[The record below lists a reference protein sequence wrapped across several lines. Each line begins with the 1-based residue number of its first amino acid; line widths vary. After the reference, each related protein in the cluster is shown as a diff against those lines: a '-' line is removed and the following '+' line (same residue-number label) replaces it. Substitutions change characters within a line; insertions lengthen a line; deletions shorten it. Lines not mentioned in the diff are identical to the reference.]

1 MMTKIGSALFLIA
14 FSFLVFVGGA
24 FVILTG
30 AFPHDFL
37 SSAYQAGKAFYTKKT
52 AYRDPLATDLWR
64 VARTTGRG
72 VTVHAAGQ
80 AYRGF
85 TLYSSG
91 DGPCA
96 RLVDVDGSL
105 VHQWCRPYREVWGPT
120 AAVKCPQSDNL
131 VYFDKV
137 RLLPNGDLIAI
148 YVCVGDTPWGYGMV
162 KLDRDSNVI
171 WKYLAHTHHD
181 FDIAPDGRIVALTHD
196 FTSDKMKGFEHLARP
211 RLHDWLAILSP
222 DGKEQKKIDLTRALA
237 RSRYFRLLQWVPH
250 FSLAD
255 PLHTNSVEYITAEK
269 ARNFP
274 FGKAGQVLLS
284 FREPGIVAVLD
295 AESEEVVWAT
305 RGPWVGQHSPHLL
318 ANGHI
323 LLFDNLGGFIERNAS
338 RVIEFDPRT
347 MAIVWRYAGDDV
359 HPFESPE
366 RSSAERLPN
375 GNTLITESE
384 GGRLFEVTPEGQIVW
399 EFVNPV
405 RAGKNDGYS
414 PIVSGGQRI
423 PEGQLDPSFRAS
435 IVAKRKG
442 KIS

>member
-14 FSFLVFVGGA
+14 FSFLAFIGGA
-24 FVILTG
+24 LVILTG

-37 SSAYQAGKAFYTKKT
+37 SSAYQAGKAIIEKKT
-52 AYRDPLATDLWR
+52 AYRNPLATDLWR
-64 VARTTGRG
+64 EARTANRG
-72 VTVHAAGQ
+72 VTIHDAER

-96 RLVDVDGSL
+96 RLIDMNGNL
-105 VHQWCRPYREVWGPT
+105 VHEWCRSYAEVWGAK
-120 AAVKCPQSDNL
+120 AAARCPQSENL

-148 YVCVGDTPWGYGMV
+148 YICVGDTPWGYGMV
-162 KLDRDSNVI
+162 KLDRDSQVI

-196 FTSDKMKGFEHLARP
+196 FTSDTMKGFEHLARP
-211 RLHDWLAILSP
+211 RLNDWVAILSP
-222 DGKEQKKIDLTRALA
+222 DGQEQKKVDITRALT
-237 RSRYFRLLQWVPH
+237 RSRYFRLLQWIPH
-250 FSLAD
+250 FARAD

-284 FREPGIVAVLD
+284 FREPGVVAVLD
-295 AESEEVVWAT
+295 VETEEIVWAT
-305 RGPWVGQHSPHLL
+305 RGPWLGQHSPRLL
-318 ANGHI
+318 ESGHI
-323 LLFDNLGGFIERNAS
+323 LLFDNLGGFLERNAS
-338 RVIEFDPRT
+338 RVIELDPRT
-347 MAIVWRYAGDDV
+347 TDIVWRYRGDDIR
-359 HPFESPE
+359 PFESPE

-384 GGRLFEVTPEGQIVW
+384 GGRLFEVTPQGQIVW

-405 RAGKNDGYS
+405 RVGESDRYG

-423 PEGQLDPSFRAS
+423 PEGQLDPSL
-435 IVAKRKG
+435 VAKRKG
-442 KIS
+442 EAL